1 MTRPELV
8 RSIDYRIDVTD
19 LEPEGTAPAEFTTA
33 PTHED

>member
-19 LEPEGTAPAEFTTA
+19 LEPEGTAPAEFAAA